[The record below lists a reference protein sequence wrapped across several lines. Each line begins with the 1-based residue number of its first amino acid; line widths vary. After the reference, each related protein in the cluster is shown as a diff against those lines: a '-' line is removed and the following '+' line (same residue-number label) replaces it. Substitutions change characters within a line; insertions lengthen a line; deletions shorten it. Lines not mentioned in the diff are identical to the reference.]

1 MSNISIQGSGGGGG
15 ARTVLTGNATYYVNS
30 ATGNDS
36 NPGTALLPFATLQ
49 YAWDHLSSTLDGG
62 GFNLTIN
69 CAGAGPYTGNFANSW
84 VGFGSVIILG
94 AGSATTS
101 YQNMYFSANPLGA
114 IIFLDSCN
122 LTANLGAASQDW
134 CVQNSGSGYVL
145 VGLITNDYLVT
156 CGDGVVIAFGATSPG
171 AQIGLFGSTTVSG
184 DFTNILSVS
193 NGGFIF
199 NVGTHTI
206 SGSPQC
212 HDGFVNA
219 STIGCI
225 KDSGSWTGSLHTGA
239 QPFVVGSNGSIQ
251 VTNANPTFYPGDQP
265 GIILDPT
272 GSYVGINEDEVL
284 PRQNVAVPTT
294 GGTVNMALLTPNQ
307 ILNPASTLATLTVN
321 LPPIT
326 NIPEGPWA
334 IDNVIAVISNMSA
347 HTITALTVGVTDAST
362 LVGAPTT
369 LPPNSG
375 FAMQYDKTTTT
386 WSPWVIGAG
395 SSPGGSTGDIQYRTS
410 GGAFGGDPDFT
421 TDGAGHV
428 TLVTLNSIPIEIPS
442 GDPFQS
448 SIAIGLNALS
458 SSSTSYSNTA
468 VGWNAL
474 AGSMSSGAV
483 GNCAV
488 GAGALQSVTSG
499 ANNVAVGN
507 SALGAVNSGANNI
520 ALGTNAGQV
529 LTSGSNNFALGTD
542 ALKALVS
549 TSHNTA
555 IGSAAL
561 IAATGGENTAIGSNA
576 LGDVVG
582 GTDNTAVGYNT
593 GRGIV
598 SGNNNTIIGTNVSGL
613 GSALTGA
620 IIIATGDGT
629 IWLDYDYNNALAW
642 TFASPIIPPHY
653 TVAGLPTPIAG
664 MRATVTDSTVALSGA
679 ATGSAPIGTGT
690 HTVPVFANE
699 TPAWVIG

>member
-1 MSNISIQGSGGGGG
+1 MPKGIYEPIGVGSGSGGGVGSSG
-15 ARTVLTGNATYYVNS
+15 RTVLTGNASYDVNS
-30 ATGNDS
+30 ATGNDT
-36 NPGTALLPFATLQ
+36 PGPGPYKTLQ
-49 YAWDHLSSTLDGG
+49 YAWNYLSATLDGA

-171 AQIGLFGSTTVSG
+171 AQIGLFGSTTVTG
-184 DFTNILSVS
+184 AFTNILSVS

-199 NVGTHTI
+199 NVGNHTI

-212 HDGFVNA
+212 FDGFVNA

-225 KDSGSWTGSLHTGA
+225 KDSGSWTGALHTGA

-369 LPPNSG
+369 LPPYSG

-395 SSPGGSTGDIQYRTS
+395 GSSGLVINSTTITGGGGNPGVGTS
-410 GGAFGGDPDFT
+410 GYFLWNPNGAGVLEDSDDGGTGTFYRNDAGFT
-421 TDGAGHV
+421 GFDTLGTQNCFAQRGDTDGVSALYIRNRNGSNGGIFQNFSLD
-428 TLVTLNSIPIEIPS
+428 LVDLGFNPS
-442 GDPFQS
+442 
-448 SIAIGLNALS
+448 
-458 SSSTSYSNTA
+458 SNTQSNFRLEHRVA
-468 VGWNAL
+468 NLINASNSAGEFQFIN
-474 AGSMSSGAV
+474 AGSSAVWLASGP
-483 GNCAV
+483 G
-488 GAGALQSVTSG
+488 VTS
-499 ANNVAVGN
+499 
-507 SALGAVNSGANNI
+507 LI
-520 ALGTNAGQV
+520 TPLIP
-529 LTSGSNNFALGTD
+529 GS
-542 ALKALVS
+542 
-549 TSHNTA
+549 
-555 IGSAAL
+555 
-561 IAATGGENTAIGSNA
+561 
-576 LGDVVG
+576 
-582 GTDNTAVGYNT
+582 Y
-593 GRGIV
+593 IV
-598 SGNNNTIIGTNVSGL
+598 S
-613 GSALTGA
+613 A
-620 IIIATGDGT
+620 
-629 IWLDYDYNNALAW
+629 
-642 TFASPIIPPHY
+642 
-653 TVAGLPTPIAG
+653 LPTPIAG

-679 ATGSAPIGTGT
+679 AIGSAPIGSGA